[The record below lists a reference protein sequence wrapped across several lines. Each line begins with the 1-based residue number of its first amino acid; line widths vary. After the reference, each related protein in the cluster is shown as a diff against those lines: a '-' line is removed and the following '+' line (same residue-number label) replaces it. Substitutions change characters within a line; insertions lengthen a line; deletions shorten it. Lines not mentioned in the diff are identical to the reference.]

1 MVSKADDKSKSA
13 SSACSPESIM
23 PMTVLTRP
31 IPPGCSS
38 MLGRYSDLAG
48 MSLSDWP
55 CVFNNYR
62 SVTFVGSSLS
72 TI

>member
-1 MVSKADDKSKSA
+1 V
-13 SSACSPESIM
+13 CSGNGSVGG
-23 PMTVLTRP
+23 TVGSRP

-38 MLGRYSDLAG
+38 MLGHYSDLAG